1 MASSP
6 LTDILLHDWLT
17 GDDSHFR
24 PLFEHYF
31 PRLKRY
37 AAGFSGDAVTGEELA
52 MNVLLKVW
60 QQKERISTV
69 KDFDSYLFTMMRHE
83 VISMIRQRKT
93 ITDSLTDSTAETPAP
108 ENINDTISYREL
120 LRRYRQCLEKL
131 PPRRRE
137 AFILNREKGM
147 SYAEIAAALN
157 VSIFTVQ
164 NHIASSLKFMRA
176 ELDDYADFLPVL
188 LLLAVPMLTVY

>member
-1 MASSP
+1 MDAHP
-6 LTDILLHDWLT
+6 MNEMLLYDWLT
-17 GDDSHFR
+17 GDDIHFK

-37 AAGFSGDAVTGEELA
+37 ATGFTGDHTVGEELA

-60 QQKERISTV
+60 QQKDRISNIR
-69 KDFDSYLFTMMRHE
+69 DFNSYLFTMMRHE
-83 VISMIRQRKT
+83 VISMIRRKKAAT
-93 ITDSLTDSTAETPAP
+93 TPLTDTTEGLAGT
-108 ENINDTISYREL
+108 ENINETISYREL
-120 LRRYRQCLEKL
+120 LLRYRQCLEKL

-147 SYAEIAAALN
+147 SYAEIAVILN
-157 VSIFTVQ
+157 VSVFTVQ

-176 ELDDYADFLPVL
+176 ELHDYADFLTIV
-188 LLLAVPMLTVY
+188 AVICVPMLTVY